1 MSWNPD
7 SLLTRSILHIHTHTV
22 SYCTRSIYQILPVL
36 CAVFGGSAG
45 ARDLETLA
53 SISDSSES
61 LSELIW
67 LSRQHRQLTI
77 IATGCSTPWQPLE
90 SLEFLSLL
98 WLLWLLW
105 PLKHHCCFAH
115 HCLNVSR
122 LPLQTVALCSNMYP
136 RFCRQCCMVLWM
148 DVSSYE
154 FKGRR
159 MCKVFCKMYQNVLCH
174 LTPHD
179 SIVSHSYTFS
189 CCNSSCHD
197 QAMLLAD
204 LHPVSSI
211 CHQLVLTGPRLRC
224 CELRPFDADAL
235 WTAVTA
241 GEPLPMELCHR
252 VQSSSL
258 TTLRNHYG
266 QTEARLNQLPLA
278 GRDLFWFG
286 MWLRRNVRK
295 KYLEAVWD

>member
-7 SLLTRSILHIHTHTV
+7 SLLTRSILHIYTHTV

-61 LSELIW
+61 LWIDLIEPTT
-67 LSRQHRQLTI
+67 STTDDYCNGMFHSLT
-77 IATGCSTPWQPLE
+77 TPWVAWVLE
-90 SLEFLSLL
+90 LVVAVVAPEASLL
-98 WLLWLLW
+98 LCS
-105 PLKHHCCFAH
+105 PL
-115 HCLNVSR
+115 CLNVSR

-295 KYLEAVWD
+295 KYLQAVWD